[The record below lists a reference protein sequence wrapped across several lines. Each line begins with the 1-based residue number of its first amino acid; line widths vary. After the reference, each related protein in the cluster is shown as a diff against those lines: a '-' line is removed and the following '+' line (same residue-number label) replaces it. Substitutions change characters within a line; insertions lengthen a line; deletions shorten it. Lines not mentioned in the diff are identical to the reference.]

1 MNNASYADYDYLR
14 EHSQLLFPGASVQVT
29 HTDDEVIH
37 IDVNGHRFTFEITSD
52 DEEYVFTDG
61 RTTFADGKSRLPLG
75 FLLTRLPKP
84 S

>member
-1 MNNASYADYDYLR
+1 MTKDSYADYDYLR
-14 EHSQLLFPGASVQVT
+14 VHTERLFPGASINVI

-61 RTTFADGKSRLPLG
+61 RRTFHIPLMENPN
-75 FLLTRLPKP
+75 F
-84 S
+84 